1 MSSGFMPKLSAWKGA
16 SFVEN
21 QDIKLHIDD
30 TVFVLRLNRHFL
42 DHCNDWNTARHC
54 NANYEL
60 HIILKGTC
68 KLDVTSNIH
77 TLEAGKAIV
86 IAPGEYHM
94 PHVTSEEF
102 LKLSVPFSLSENHL
116 AKALRQAIPTSIVFA
131 LSPELRQLS
140 HRILDELAATQAFA
154 ADLLP
159 ALLTDLMVCMF
170 RSLRVCDSA
179 GNSTANTPADWR
191 TDVID
196 SFFEDNMA
204 CYGTEE
210 QLADAL
216 HISKRQLARVLL
228 EHYGMNFRQKLLGTR
243 MDHAG
248 WLLRTTRKSIGEICS
263 IVGYNS
269 ETTFFKNFKNHYDMT
284 PLQYRKQHQSTD
296 I

>member
-1 MSSGFMPKLSAWKGA
+1 MPA
-16 SFVEN
+16 
-21 QDIKLHIDD
+21 
-30 TVFVLRLNRHFL
+30 
-42 DHCNDWNTARHC
+42 
-54 NANYEL
+54 
-60 HIILKGTC
+60 
-68 KLDVTSNIH
+68 
-77 TLEAGKAIV
+77 
-86 IAPGEYHM
+86 
-94 PHVTSEEF
+94 
-102 LKLSVPFSLSENHL
+102 
-116 AKALRQAIPTSIVFA
+116 SIVFA
-131 LSPELRQLS
+131 LTPQIKQLS
-140 HRILDELAATQAFA
+140 YLILEELEETRAFS

-159 ALLTDLMVCMF
+159 ALLTNLMIALF
-170 RSLRVCDSA
+170 RCLDVCDSS
-179 GNSTANTPADWR
+179 GNSAAKAPADWR

-196 SFFEDNMA
+196 TFFEDNMA

-269 ETTFFKNFKNHYDMT
+269 ETTIFKNFKNHYDMT

>member
-1 MSSGFMPKLSAWKGA
+1 M
-16 SFVEN
+16 EN
-21 QDIKLHIDD
+21 QDIKLIIDS
-30 TVFVLRLNRHFL
+30 TTCVLRLGPKFL
-42 DHCNDWNTARHC
+42 DYCDYWNTARHC

-68 KLDVTSNIH
+68 DLDVAAKTH
-77 TLEAGKAIV
+77 KLEADQAIV

-102 LKLSVPFSLSENHL
+102 LRLSIPFSLSEHHL
-116 AKALRQAIPTSIVFA
+116 SKALRQAVPASVVFS
-131 LSPELRQLS
+131 LTPQIRQLS
-140 HRILDELAATQAFA
+140 NLILEELSETKAFS
-154 ADLLP
+154 ADLIP
-159 ALLTDLMVCMF
+159 ALLTNLMVALF
-170 RSLRVCDSA
+170 RCLNVCDSS
-179 GNSTANTPADWR
+179 GNSAANAPADWR

-196 SFFEDNMA
+196 TFFEDNMA

-210 QLADAL
+210 QLAEAL

-248 WLLRTTRKSIGEICS
+248 WLLRTTSKSIGEICS

>member
-1 MSSGFMPKLSAWKGA
+1 M
-16 SFVEN
+16 EN
-21 QDIKLHIDD
+21 HDIKLSIDN
-30 TVFVLRLNRHFL
+30 TTLVLRLGSKFL
-42 DHCNDWNTARHC
+42 DYCDYWNTARHC

-60 HIILKGTC
+60 HIILKGSC
-68 KLDVTSNIH
+68 DLDVTAKTHKLI
-77 TLEAGKAIV
+77 ADQAIL

-102 LKLSVPFSLSENHL
+102 LRLSIPFSLSEHHL
-116 AKALRQAIPTSIVFA
+116 SKTLRQAVPACVV
-131 LSPELRQLS
+131 LELTGQIKQLS
-140 HRILDELAATQAFA
+140 YLILEELSETRAFSS
-154 ADLLP
+154 DLLP
-159 ALLTDLMVCMF
+159 ALLTNLMISLF
-170 RSLRVCDSA
+170 RCLNVCDSS
-179 GNSTANTPADWR
+179 GNSADKPPADWR

-196 SFFEDNMA
+196 TFFEDNMA

-228 EHYGMNFRQKLLGTR
+228 EHYGVNFRQKLLSTR

-296 I
+296 V

>member
-1 MSSGFMPKLSAWKGA
+1 M
-16 SFVEN
+16 EN
-21 QDIKLHIDD
+21 QDIKLSIDGTTLVLHIG
-30 TVFVLRLNRHFL
+30 RHFL
-42 DHCNDWNTARHC
+42 DGCSYWNTARHC

-60 HIILKGTC
+60 HIILKGAC
-68 KLDVTSNIH
+68 QMDVISKTH
-77 TLEAGKAIV
+77 TLTQGNAII

-94 PHVTSEEF
+94 PHVTSDEF
-102 LKLSVPFSLSENHL
+102 LKLSLPFSLSEHHL
-116 AKALRQAIPTSIVFA
+116 VKALRQAIPTSMVFA
-131 LSPELRQLS
+131 LTPEQHQLS
-140 HRILDELAATQAFA
+140 HSILDEFSNTRAFC
-154 ADLLP
+154 ADLIP
-159 ALLTDLMVCMF
+159 SLLTGLMISVF
-170 RSLRVCDSA
+170 RTLNVCDSS
-179 GNSTANTPADWR
+179 GNSADKAPSDWR

-196 SFFEDNMA
+196 TFFEDNMA

-210 QLADAL
+210 QLAEAL

-296 I
+296 V

>member
-1 MSSGFMPKLSAWKGA
+1 M
-16 SFVEN
+16 EN
-21 QDIKLHIDD
+21 QDIKLIIDN
-30 TVFVLRLNRHFL
+30 TTFVLRLGPKFL
-42 DHCNDWNTARHC
+42 DYCDYWNTARHC

-68 KLDVTSNIH
+68 DLDVASKTHKLN
-77 TLEAGKAIV
+77 ADQAIV

-94 PHVTSEEF
+94 PHVTSAEF
-102 LKLSVPFSLSENHL
+102 LRLSIPFSLSEHHL
-116 AKALRQAIPTSIVFA
+116 SKSLRQAVPASVVFA
-131 LSPELRQLS
+131 LTPQIRQLS
-140 HRILDELAATQAFA
+140 NLILDELSETRAFS

-159 ALLTDLMVCMF
+159 SLLTNLMISLF
-170 RSLRVCDSA
+170 RCLDVCDSS
-179 GNSTANTPADWR
+179 GNSAAKAPADWR

-196 SFFEDNMA
+196 TFFEDNMA

-269 ETTFFKNFKNHYDMT
+269 ETTFFKNFKIHYDMT

>member
-1 MSSGFMPKLSAWKGA
+1 MEVQDVKL
-16 SFVEN
+16 
-21 QDIKLHIDD
+21 IIDD
-30 TVFVLRLNRHFL
+30 TTCVLRVGPKLL
-42 DHCNDWNTARHC
+42 DYCDYWNTARHC

-60 HIILKGTC
+60 HIILAGTC
-68 KLDVTSNIH
+68 DLDVSSKTHKLAANQ
-77 TLEAGKAIV
+77 AIV

-102 LKLSVPFSLSENHL
+102 LRVSIPFSLSEQHL
-116 AKALRQAIPTSIVFA
+116 SKALRQAVPTSIVFD
-131 LSPELRQLS
+131 LTPQIRQLS
-140 HRILDELAATQAFA
+140 TQIMEELSETKAFS
-154 ADLLP
+154 ADLIP
-159 ALLTDLMVCMF
+159 ALLTTLMIALF
-170 RSLRVCDSA
+170 RCLNVCDSS
-179 GNSTANTPADWR
+179 GNSAAKAPVDWR

-196 SFFEDNMA
+196 TFFEDNMA

-210 QLADAL
+210 QLAAQL
-216 HISKRQLARVLL
+216 HLSKRQLARVLL

-248 WLLRTTRKSIGEICS
+248 WLLRTTNKSIGEICS

-269 ETTFFKNFKNHYDMT
+269 ETTFFKNFKNHYDVT

>member
-1 MSSGFMPKLSAWKGA
+1 M
-16 SFVEN
+16 EN
-21 QDIKLHIDD
+21 QDVKLIIDD
-30 TVFVLRLNRHFL
+30 TTFVLRLGQKFL
-42 DHCNDWNTARHC
+42 DYCDYWNTARHC

-68 KLDVTSNIH
+68 ELDVASKTH
-77 TLEAGKAIV
+77 KLAACQAIV

-102 LKLSVPFSLSENHL
+102 LRLSIPFSLSEHHL
-116 AKALRQAIPTSIVFA
+116 SKVLRQAIPASVVFA
-131 LSPELRQLS
+131 ITPQIQQLS
-140 HRILDELAATQAFA
+140 SLILEELSGTRAFST
-154 ADLLP
+154 DLLP
-159 ALLTDLMVCMF
+159 ALLMNLMICVF
-170 RSLRVCDSA
+170 RCLEVCDSS
-179 GNSTANTPADWR
+179 GNSAAKAPADWR

-196 SFFEDNMA
+196 TFFEDNMA

-210 QLADAL
+210 QLAAL
-216 HISKRQLARVLL
+216 LHLSKRQLARVLL

>member
-1 MSSGFMPKLSAWKGA
+1 M
-16 SFVEN
+16 EN
-21 QDIKLHIDD
+21 QDIKLTIDE

-42 DHCNDWNTARHC
+42 DYCNDWNPARHC

-60 HIILKGTC
+60 HIILKGAC
-68 KLDVTSNIH
+68 KLDVTSKIH
-77 TLEAGKAIV
+77 TLEAGNAIV

-94 PHVTSEEF
+94 PHVTSSEF
-102 LKLSVPFSLSENHL
+102 LKLSIPFSLSEHHL
-116 AKALRQAIPTSIVFA
+116 AKSLRQAIPTSMVFG
-131 LSPELRQLS
+131 LTPELSQLS
-140 HRILDELAATQAFA
+140 YRILEELAGTQAFS

-159 ALLTDLMVCMF
+159 ALLTNLMISVF
-170 RSLRVCDSA
+170 RTLRVCDSA
-179 GNSTANTPADWR
+179 GNSTANMPTNWR

-296 I
+296 V

>member
-1 MSSGFMPKLSAWKGA
+1 M
-16 SFVEN
+16 EN
-21 QDIKLHIDD
+21 QDIKLTIDE

-42 DHCNDWNTARHC
+42 DYCNDWNTARHC

-60 HIILKGTC
+60 HIILKGAC
-68 KLDVTSNIH
+68 KLDVTSKI
-77 TLEAGKAIV
+77 
-86 IAPGEYHM
+86 
-94 PHVTSEEF
+94 
-102 LKLSVPFSLSENHL
+102 PFSLSEHHL
-116 AKALRQAIPTSIVFA
+116 AKSLRQAIPTSMVFG
-131 LSPELRQLS
+131 LTPELSQLS
-140 HRILDELAATQAFA
+140 YRILEELAGTQAFS

-159 ALLTDLMVCMF
+159 ALLTNLMISVF
-170 RSLRVCDSA
+170 RTLRVCDSA
-179 GNSTANTPADWR
+179 GNSPANMPANWR

-296 I
+296 V